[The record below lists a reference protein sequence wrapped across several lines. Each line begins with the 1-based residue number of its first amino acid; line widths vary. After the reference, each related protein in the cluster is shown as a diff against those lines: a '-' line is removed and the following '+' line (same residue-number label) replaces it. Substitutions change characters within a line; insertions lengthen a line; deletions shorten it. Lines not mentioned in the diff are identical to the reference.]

1 MEPTRRKSRL
11 FTATNVQLP
20 PHYRTKTLKLADHWY
35 RKFVFVIILY
45 FKEVLLNQLIDST
58 RSGIMRQGQ
67 LQVGVDNAW
76 QKSNPGNISLL
87 ARSDSICTE
96 NSNDT
101 FKDESV
107 ELPRSKGV
115 LGGLRGVTGRSSAAH
130 DDDNEKEEERK
141 VFAKY
146 DVNSNGKIEIHEL
159 EKAMEDLGLLDGKSR
174 SEKKDSVVATFTS
187 LDVQRKNGL
196 NLEQFARFWRRAN
209 APKLRDVLM
218 KECPEIGC
226 ALKEAFVK
234 WSTFGSREQPVRG
247 EIMTSQS
254 WMKLC
259 RDVGL
264 VGRKKGC
271 LGSSEADL
279 VFAKVKVRGRK
290 KISFSQFVDAVMLV
304 AQKMEREVMTVVH
317 QILESGGP
325 VVNGTVVTA
334 PKFSPKSMRESLTRS
349 TWGSETPSLVSRR
362 ESSSYSN
369 AAAVTTSSTSTID
382 NDDDRV
388 SGQED
393 NSPNEDISMQGLENV
408 KKTLT
413 SKVTE
418 KELKMIGCLDHHTM
432 NEFKISTDREY
443 PLTPEK
449 DINGDAVDR
458 VLTPSKDDI
467 PLDSEALL
475 RVYGDFASF
484 GKPRMQQE
492 SIPAIQMELD
502 GKQFAKLCRD
512 SGLSRGPKESVKVD
526 LCFAKARSTRGRKLL
541 FEDFLVALALLASE
555 FNVPEDDVFKKV
567 SRCRGPRRNSNTPD
581 YCRLH
586 DDKSTFTGVYAR
598 GGPDVMDGGK
608 PDLAK
613 ILQGR

>member
-1 MEPTRRKSRL
+1 MEHEEHL
-11 FTATNVQLP
+11 
-20 PHYRTKTLKLADHWY
+20 
-35 RKFVFVIILY
+35 IL
-45 FKEVLLNQLIDST
+45 VGDS
-58 RSGIMRQGQ
+58 
-67 LQVGVDNAW
+67 AW
-76 QKSNPGNISLL
+76 QKSNRGGISLL

-101 FKDESV
+101 GKDESI
-107 ELPRSKGV
+107 EPRQGRA
-115 LGGLRGVTGRSSAAH
+115 GLSEVTGRSRAAR
-130 DDDNEKEEERK
+130 DDDGPVVEKDEEGK
-141 VFAKY
+141 VFAQY
-146 DVNSNGKIEIHEL
+146 DGNSSGRIEIHEL
-159 EKAMEDLGLLDGKSR
+159 EKAMEDLGLLDGKSS
-174 SEKKDSVVATFTS
+174 SEKKDAVVATFTS

-196 NLEQFARFWRRAN
+196 NLDQFVRFWRRAN

-218 KECPEIGC
+218 KECPEMGC

-304 AQKMEREVMTVVH
+304 AQKMERDVMTVVH

-325 VVNGTVVTA
+325 LVNGTVVTA

-349 TWGSETPSLVSRR
+349 TWGSETPLVASRR
-362 ESSSYSN
+362 ESCSLVTGDGSSPG
-369 AAAVTTSSTSTID
+369 
-382 NDDDRV
+382 
-388 SGQED
+388 GQEETK
-393 NSPNEDISMQGLENV
+393 SPNADLIAQSVAKV
-408 KKTLT
+408 KALT
-413 SKVTE
+413 SIVTD
-418 KELKMIGCLDHHTM
+418 KESKMGRDGCTNPQMDEDLDSNNTAI
-432 NEFKISTDREY
+432 EFKISADREY
-443 PLTPEK
+443 PLTQV
-449 DINGDAVDR
+449 DNHDALDR

-484 GKPRMQQE
+484 GRPRMQID
-492 SIPAIQMELD
+492 SVPAIQMELD
-502 GKQFAKLCRD
+502 GKQFSKLCRD
-512 SGLSRGPKESVKVD
+512 AGLSRGPKESVKVD
-526 LCFAKARSTRGRKLL
+526 LCFAKARSNKGRKLL
-541 FEDFLVALALLASE
+541 FEDFLVALALLACE
-555 FNVPEDDVFKKV
+555 FNVPEDDVYKKV